1 MRERRLAHRRVARR
15 RDWSA
20 TRSML
25 PPVLRG
31 LVPLAMLWP
40 AVLDPTAAKETVHD
54 RSSSSSFDWGAL
66 SRLRALPASAHVDE
80 QDCEALAAALPVPM
94 PLVAP
99 PSQEITQGYLPERLQ
114 LGQHI
119 SGFKLTSFV
128 RRIPLLAPQ
137 LPAASSSMATP
148 TSVQVH
154 PGVNADAV
162 ALSRRFALPG
172 QADNDAD
179 EVFALPAPSTTLA
192 VFDPRAAESAVSE
205 SLLALPPAAHAPT
218 GGTVAAT
225 VIGKQVALAR
235 VRPASLSE
243 EEKLHSDRMLAVLSA
258 GDVPRP
264 PQTPGSLPDDNGAGG
279 GVPGYSMGRRI
290 GHGHHGEVWRAE
302 RVRPSRKFAS
312 GRRGEDSRKENSE
325 PTERYV
331 LKRIFVEKGIEI
343 RLSGLREVYFGEML
357 KGREL
362 RSVARYIEWFERI
375 DVSQVSLSPCLVLS

>member
-54 RSSSSSFDWGAL
+54 RSSSSFDWGAL

-99 PSQEITQGYLPERLQ
+99 PPQEITQGYLPERLQ

-137 LPAASSSMATP
+137 LPATSSSMATP

-162 ALSRRFALPG
+162 ALSR
-172 QADNDAD
+172 
-179 EVFALPAPSTTLA
+179 V
-192 VFDPRAAESAVSE
+192 
-205 SLLALPPAAHAPT
+205 
-218 GGTVAAT
+218 
-225 VIGKQVALAR
+225 
-235 VRPASLSE
+235 
-243 EEKLHSDRMLAVLSA
+243 LHSRAKQTTTPTRCLRCRPHP
-258 GDVPRP
+258 PR
-264 PQTPGSLPDDNGAGG
+264 SLC
-279 GVPGYSMGRRI
+279 ST
-290 GHGHHGEVWRAE
+290 
-302 RVRPSRKFAS
+302 
-312 GRRGEDSRKENSE
+312 RGLQNQPFPNRCLRFPRL
-325 PTERYV
+325 PT
-331 LKRIFVEKGIEI
+331 
-343 RLSGLREVYFGEML
+343 RL
-357 KGREL
+357 
-362 RSVARYIEWFERI
+362 
-375 DVSQVSLSPCLVLS
+375 LVGQ

>member
-54 RSSSSSFDWGAL
+54 RSSSSFDWGAL

-99 PSQEITQGYLPERLQ
+99 PPQEITQGYLPERLQ

-119 SGFKLTSFV
+119 SSFKLTSFV

-137 LPAASSSMATP
+137 LPATSSSMATP

-264 PQTPGSLPDDNGAGG
+264 PQTPGSLAEDNGAGG
-279 GVPGYSMGRRI
+279 GVPPGRGLPQSIRI
-290 GHGHHGEVWRAE
+290 
-302 RVRPSRKFAS
+302 PS
-312 GRRGEDSRKENSE
+312 
-325 PTERYV
+325 
-331 LKRIFVEKGIEI
+331 IF
-343 RLSGLREVYFGEML
+343 RLSI
-357 KGREL
+357 
-362 RSVARYIEWFERI
+362 ARMGSTYTYGAGTYGA
-375 DVSQVSLSPCLVLS
+375 